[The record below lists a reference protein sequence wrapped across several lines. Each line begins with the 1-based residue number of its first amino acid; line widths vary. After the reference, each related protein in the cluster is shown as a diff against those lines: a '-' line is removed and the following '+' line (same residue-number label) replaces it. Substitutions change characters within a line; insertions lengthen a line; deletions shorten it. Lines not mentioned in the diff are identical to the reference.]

1 MIRVLQVV
9 PDMGAGGIEN
19 YIMNMYR
26 SILQYDIQF
35 DFLVHHER
43 EAFFDSEIEALGGRI
58 YRLPVLDDKRILR
71 YKNEVNRLLASKE
84 WNIVHGHIASLAS
97 FYLKEAEDVGI
108 PCRIVHSHGSSFL
121 KTPKGYA
128 KYLLFKRAKKHANVK
143 LACSTEA
150 GQYLFGNEVFY
161 LAKNAIDA
169 GRFEFNAAKRA
180 KVRNQFGWSDQNL
193 VIGHIGRFN
202 LQKNHSFLED
212 VFSQLIKNRPD
223 ARLLLVGAG
232 ETREN
237 VKHQVDR
244 LGLSSKV
251 IFKEVTDDP
260 GSYYSAMDVFVMP
273 SLFEGLPLAGIEAQC
288 SGLPCYFS
296 QEITR
301 EVAISEN
308 AFFLNLADGDISW
321 ASAIETAPYGAKR
334 QGMSR
339 LASRH
344 GFDCDANTEKMAKL
358 YQCLNEGG
366 LGSVGSILD

>member
-9 PDMGAGGIEN
+9 PNMGAGGIEN

-26 SILQYDIQF
+26 SIRQYGIQF

-71 YKNEVNRLLASKE
+71 YKKDVNRLLASKE

-97 FYLKEAEDVGI
+97 FYLKEAESVGI
-108 PCRIVHSHGSSFL
+108 PCRIAHSHGSSFL

-128 KYLLFKRAKKHANVK
+128 KYLLFKGAKSHANVK

-150 GQYLFGNEVFY
+150 GRYLFGNETFY

-169 GRFEFNAAKRA
+169 RRFEFDADKRA
-180 KVRNQFGWSDQNL
+180 KIRSQFGWSDENL

-202 LQKNHSFLED
+202 LQKNHAFLLD
-212 VFSQLIKNRPD
+212 VFSRLIKSRPD

-232 ETREN
+232 ETRES
-237 VKHQVDR
+237 VKHRVDK
-244 LGLSSKV
+244 LGLNGKV
-251 IFKEVTDDP
+251 IFKEVTEDP
-260 GSYYSAMDVFVMP
+260 VAYYSAMDVFVMP

-308 AFFLNLADGDISW
+308 VFFLDLADGDDSW
-321 ASAIETAPYGAKR
+321 AHAIEANLCNVKR
-334 QGMSR
+334 QGVSE
-339 LASRH
+339 LARKH
-344 GFDCDANTEKMAKL
+344 GFDCGTNTEKIANL
-358 YQCLNEGG
+358 YHCLNEGR
-366 LGSVGSILD
+366 LDSVGSILD